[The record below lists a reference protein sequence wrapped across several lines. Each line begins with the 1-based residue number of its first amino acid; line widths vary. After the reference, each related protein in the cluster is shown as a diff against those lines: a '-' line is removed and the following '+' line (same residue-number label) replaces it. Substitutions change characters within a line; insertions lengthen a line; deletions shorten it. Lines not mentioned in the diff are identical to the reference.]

1 MVMDGVDTMSKM
13 ELIILCEKHKLDGGK
28 TVASMKYALKK
39 FFEDNDEPDAKKLK
53 VDPAATSAAPPTVCA
68 YGESCPNL
76 HSITHRLALKHGGE
90 YRDVP
95 IKCRDGM
102 GCSQLR
108 DKEHLKKYAHDDDL
122 GKVCKLAG
130 DCPEL
135 HVYSHRMKFEHPGF
149 RAQPFV
155 CRNGAS
161 CATLHDK
168 NHLYKYAHD
177 IAYTPAAGAAFPS
190 ASSLSS
196 SSSIL
201 LTTPSVS
208 SISVLHGA
216 GMSLVPE
223 SSLPAPPTPAVPV
236 TPTSAATPT
245 SMPAVSASGK
255 SLDDFPLASAVDAV
269 LTPMDKNSEEFWELE
284 EKFLAHLQGRNEDY
298 VEKRIKKGKKP
309 IRFVLIG
316 AEKISN
322 PLLEARFEIKKNAM
336 TIERSAS
343 GDAKECRERVSFH
356 GTHPKNVK
364 SIVKTGLLRFQH
376 PLNPCKQQVDD
387 GYFGT
392 NKKGIYVSRY
402 ADYTLKYSNRVAPVE
417 PGDEVKTIMF
427 RTMPGKSK
435 HIEKLVGGIDPTVGY
450 DSHSSPTFLEWYLF
464 DEAQCCPQYVLL
476 VKAMEDT
483 RTAADD
489 E

>member
-53 VDPAATSAAPPTVCA
+53 VDPTVSSAPSTVCPH
-68 YGESCPNL
+68 GELCPNL
-76 HSITHRLALKHGGE
+76 HSISHRLALKHGGE
-90 YRDVP
+90 FRDAP

-102 GCSQLR
+102 GCPQLR

-122 GKVCKLAG
+122 GKVCKLGG

-135 HVYSHRMKFEHPGF
+135 HILSHRTKFEHPGF
-149 RAQPFV
+149 RAQPFS
-155 CRNGAS
+155 CRNGAA
-161 CATLHDK
+161 CATLYDK

-177 IAYTPAAGAAFPS
+177 ILYTPLGAAPS
-190 ASSLSS
+190 TSGLSS
-196 SSSIL
+196 SSSSSSML
-201 LTTPSVS
+201 LSTPGVSTTAGLALPPDSSVQ
-208 SISVLHGA
+208 A
-216 GMSLVPE
+216 FPVPVI
-223 SSLPAPPTPAVPV
+223 PASV
-236 TPTSAATPT
+236 TPTTASPPIA
-245 SMPAVSASGK
+245 MPALVASTSGA
-255 SLDDFPLASAVDAV
+255 SLDDFPLSSATDAV
-269 LTPMDKNSEEFWELE
+269 LTPINKNSEEFWDLE
-284 EKFLAHLQGRNEDY
+284 EKFLARLQGRNEDY

-309 IRFVLIG
+309 IRFVLSG

-322 PLLEARFEIKKNAM
+322 PILEARFEIKKNA
-336 TIERSAS
+336 IAAERAAS
-343 GDAKECRERVSFH
+343 GDAQECRERISFH

-364 SIVKTGLLRFQH
+364 SIIKTGLLRFQH

-476 VKAMEDT
+476 VKAVEDT